1 MYGSIARHRVR
12 GLRVQT
18 GAANEAVAWYRKP
31 GPQLARVGPM
41 QRSLLAR
48 EPFASLLRCV
58 IGLPKIGHVL
68 AEETEAVRLSLPNAR
83 SLLSAALVLSPALTA
98 PAAHAEGKQVRAL
111 DGYEAVRAIK
121 GSDAAALITQL
132 VERQLLAIPGVRSVH
147 DLHVRSITSGIDT
160 LSAHVVVADMAEAT
174 RILKAVRR
182 MMAAEF
188 NTSHVTVQVETEGL
202 QAEETIR
209 KT

>member
-1 MYGSIARHRVR
+1 M
-12 GLRVQT
+12 
-18 GAANEAVAWYRKP
+18 
-31 GPQLARVGPM
+31 
-41 QRSLLAR
+41 
-48 EPFASLLRCV
+48 
-58 IGLPKIGHVL
+58 
-68 AEETEAVRLSLPNAR
+68 RLSLPDAR
-83 SLLSAALVLSPALTA
+83 FLLSAALVLSPALTA
-98 PAAHAEGKQVRAL
+98 PAAHAEGMQVQAL

-147 DLHVRSITSGIDT
+147 DLHVRSIASGIDT
-160 LSAHVVVADMAEAT
+160 LSAHVVVVDMAEAT

-182 MMAAEF
+182 AMAAEF

-202 QAEETIR
+202 QAEETVR